1 MLDIRTFIYKCKVN
15 TRLEEHCKWYNITNC
30 ILIGGFA
37 GMNCLNAEFFN
48 DMIML
53 PNGKKVNMKI
63 KERQILGIVS
73 CNEKLKNDILNHLK
87 KKLDDVES
95 ISTDLLE
102 STKSAKENLEG
113 IGMNCNE
120 NLIDR
125 LLCLGGLVEKQDTL
139 AAGLNKYEKTKLK
152 ILRQGLMYKRIIFLE
167 EAFSDLSK
175 NEWEEL
181 NDIIVEFSTWNAIVI
196 TGSSEEEFGN
206 ICDIII
212 NLDKE
217 MAE

>member
-1 MLDIRTFIYKCKVN
+1 
-15 TRLEEHCKWYNITNC
+15 
-30 ILIGGFA
+30 
-37 GMNCLNAEFFN
+37 MNYLNAEFFN
-48 DMIML
+48 DKIVL

-63 KERQILGIVS
+63 KERKILGIVS

-87 KKLDDVES
+87 KEIGKKLDDVES

-102 STKSAKENLEG
+102 STKRAKENLEG

-120 NLIDR
+120 NLIDG